1 MCVKEGVGEGVR
13 EKESGERGDA
23 TVEMVGEE
31 VTWKEGVWLSL
42 YPYMQ
47 ATARRRRRFPLDAA
61 SSLMGAADEEA
72 MRPSSSM
79 SKAKRQKLKRNY

>member
-1 MCVKEGVGEGVR
+1 MW
-13 EKESGERGDA
+13 ERGDA

-79 SKAKRQKLKRNY
+79 SKAEAKRKKELLNRFKPF